1 VVTRLRIHEW
11 AWGDVGRR
19 TVCGLVGLGVRGRTK
34 LAAYAQVVSDLGAV
48 EDASRC
54 RNCERMRATIGT
66 SSRPVA
72 PEPAAVSAELA
83 EVAAY
88 AAERA
93 GELTSRERHIA
104 EHATGWR
111 SRWPQYRNYYC
122 AGPGHDAWATI
133 QGLIE
138 RGLMRVSR
146 EPSTASGGDTVFCV
160 TAIGIAAL
168 KQKRRAA
175 AGEATEQ
182 AR

>member
-1 VVTRLRIHEW
+1 MVTRLRIHEW

-19 TVCGLVGLGVRGRTK
+19 TVCGLVGLGVRGRTR

-48 EDASRC
+48 EDANRC

-83 EVAAY
+83 AVAAQ

-93 GELTSRERHIA
+93 GELTERERHIA
-104 EHATGWR
+104 EHTTGWL
-111 SRWPQYRNYYC
+111 SRWPLYRNHFC
-122 AGPGHDAWATI
+122 AGPSHDDWPTI

-146 EPSTASGGDTVFCV
+146 EPSSLSGGDTVFCV
-160 TAIGIAAL
+160 TAIGIAVL
-168 KQKRRAA
+168 KKAPA
-175 AGEATEQ
+175 KSGEVSEQ